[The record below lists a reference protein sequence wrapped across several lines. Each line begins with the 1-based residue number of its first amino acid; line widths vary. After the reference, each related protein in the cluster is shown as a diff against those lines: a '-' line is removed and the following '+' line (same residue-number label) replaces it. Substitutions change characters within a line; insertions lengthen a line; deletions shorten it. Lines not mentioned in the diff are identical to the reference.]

1 MEIVGPLKI
10 PKKWDKKGIHEISQI
25 SLFHLTTNSRMV
37 GEVHLLI
44 SSQLFHRPCSPFIR
58 PCIPATSSHKILST
72 SPSLAVSYFLL
83 LQGVSYK
90 LYDIV
95 QFHPC
100 HFFPKVPPCPFHIFF
115 STYFS
120 PEPYHFP
127 PVSLLLLCT
136 GS

>member
-25 SLFHLTTNSRMV
+25 SLFHLTTNSWMV

-44 SSQLFHRPCSPFIR
+44 SAFPSSLSFIYSP
-58 PCIPATSSHKILST
+58 
-72 SPSLAVSYFLL
+72 
-83 LQGVSYK
+83 
-90 LYDIV
+90 LY
-95 QFHPC
+95 PC
-100 HFFPKVPPCPFHIFF
+100 HFIPQDPLYFSFFSLLILHSLTRRLIQALLYCPIPSMSFLPKTSSLFLLFHIFV